1 MISSVLSILSSYI
14 QNSRS
19 EICHNYTEGKYV
31 GNVTMC
37 PECEKYCPYWR
48 LDKSCSLSKVAY
60 VFDNY
65 GTVVFSIV
73 MSIWGRFSKNTL
85 TNGNTRNAKYT
96 IFDKSL
102 YVIIV
107 NFIDSCCISGAVD
120 TKTSS
125 NCLAMGLVKVRGR

>member
-1 MISSVLSILSSYI
+1 MLKFQISISLFLYQNIDFFSSIYLSSYI

-19 EICHNYTEGKYV
+19 EICHNGTEGKYV

-85 TNGNTRNAKYT
+85 TNGNTRNAIPYL
-96 IFDKSL
+96 IR
-102 YVIIV
+102 V
-107 NFIDSCCISGAVD
+107 C
-120 TKTSS
+120 
-125 NCLAMGLVKVRGR
+125 M